1 MQEIEKGHS
10 DPTTFMTFNKKR
22 GALAF
27 GFLTLLAYFAEEVLP
42 SGYIFFLLIFSDF
55 LFLTQVHVSSLFS
68 DQVCMAWGID
78 LQSQALDNAVSQ
90 G

>member
-1 MQEIEKGHS
+1 
-10 DPTTFMTFNKKR
+10 MTFNKKR

-27 GFLTLLAYFAEEVLP
+27 GFLTLLTYFTEEVLP
-42 SGYIFFLLIFSDF
+42 SGYILFLLIFSDF